1 MDNVKVVAMWT
12 RLSASVNVNRMKD
25 FAETKKNEMMME
37 RQMMQNVKRL
47 GVDGMAERIGVS
59 PTTPLLRL
67 QLWFHICSSTR
78 YI

>member
-59 PTTPLLRL
+59 PTAPLLRL
-67 QLWFHICSSTR
+67 QLWFHISSSTR